1 MVEIEFTRKIFGET
15 LAEYGAVDSS
25 IVVLTADV
33 SSSVLTN
40 YFNERFPER
49 SFNTGIWFSEFS
61 PRPCTTSTHL
71 NPSLWL

>member
-1 MVEIEFTRKIFGET
+1 MPDIEFTRKIFGET
-15 LAEYGAVDSS
+15 LAEYGAVDES

-49 SFNTGIWFSEFS
+49 S
-61 PRPCTTSTHL
+61 L
-71 NPSLWL
+71 K